1 MCGHKLTYIIRG
13 AIYEV
18 HKMLGCGLL
27 EECYHQAL
35 VRELQLRGLK
45 VKSKVKVP
53 VVYKGMEI
61 KNAYVLDILVED
73 KVIIELKSVEE
84 LTNLHYKQLI
94 NYLHLKIFILVIL
107 SILIQSISLK
117 TKISNEYLITRL
129 LINQIFK
136 NFLRI
141 NNNRMNKIW
150 HEEIKEKK
158 EIILF

>member
-94 NYLHLKIFILVIL
+94 NYLHLKNLYIGYIVNYN
-107 SILIQSISLK
+107 SI
-117 TKISNEYLITRL
+117 YLIENKDLKR
-129 LINQIFK
+129 IF
-136 NFLRI
+136 
-141 NNNRMNKIW
+141 NNEATDKSD
-150 HEEIKEKK
+150 
-158 EIILF
+158 L

>member
-1 MCGHKLTYIIRG
+1 
-13 AIYEV
+13 
-18 HKMLGCGLL
+18 MLGCGLL

-94 NYLHLKIFILVIL
+94 NYLHLKNLYIGYIV
-107 SILIQSISLK
+107 SIVNFNSI
-117 TKISNEYLITRL
+117 YLIENKDLKR
-129 LINQIFK
+129 IF
-136 NFLRI
+136 
-141 NNNRMNKIW
+141 NNEATDKSD
-150 HEEIKEKK
+150 
-158 EIILF
+158 L

>member
-84 LTNLHYKQLI
+84 LTNLHCKQLI
-94 NYLHLKIFILVIL
+94 NYLHLKNLYIGYIVNFN
-107 SILIQSISLK
+107 SI
-117 TKISNEYLITRL
+117 YLIENKDLKR
-129 LINQIFK
+129 IF
-136 NFLRI
+136 
-141 NNNRMNKIW
+141 NNEATDKSD
-150 HEEIKEKK
+150 
-158 EIILF
+158 L

>member
-27 EECYHQAL
+27 
-35 VRELQLRGLK
+35 
-45 VKSKVKVP
+45 KVP

-94 NYLHLKIFILVIL
+94 NYLHLKNLYIGYIVNFN
-107 SILIQSISLK
+107 SI
-117 TKISNEYLITRL
+117 YLIENKDLKR
-129 LINQIFK
+129 IF
-136 NFLRI
+136 
-141 NNNRMNKIW
+141 NNEATDKSD
-150 HEEIKEKK
+150 
-158 EIILF
+158 L